1 MWAGLNP
8 LADQVWPTGRIF
20 GTPALNQI
28 RECVCEE
35 HKHMYCISGTGI
47 LKQADWHFQRMGLWE
62 LILVAQLVLNFFCNL
77 HFFFFRVFL
86 LLGKDGWTDS
96 TQSHCMA
103 GRIPALRCHFPF
115 GNLSSYLFSL
125 AAQTLT
131 SWPKQKKKDV
141 FCLWGCACGHPS
153 QESLVGP
160 LGFFICTQHQL
171 SCFKQFC

>member
-8 LADQVWPTGRIF
+8 LADPVWPTGRIF
-20 GTPALNQI
+20 GNPALNQI

-35 HKHMYCISGTGI
+35 HKHMYCISRTGI
-47 LKQADWHFQRMGLWE
+47 LKQADWHFQRIGLWE

-77 HFFFFRVFL
+77 HFFFSVSFFCW
-86 LLGKDGWTDS
+86 GKTV
-96 TQSHCMA
+96 
-103 GRIPALRCHFPF
+103 GRIQPRATAWQEESQHCAVTFPLVISHLICFLWLLRRWPPD
-115 GNLSSYLFSL
+115 LS
-125 AAQTLT
+125 
-131 SWPKQKKKDV
+131 KKKKDV

>member
-1 MWAGLNP
+1 MKYTFTKYHKYIVFMQFLFFKI
-8 LADQVWPTGRIF
+8 LHVGRIEPPSRP
-20 GTPALNQI
+20 GLALNQI

-35 HKHMYCISGTGI
+35 HKHMYCMSRTGI

-62 LILVAQLVLNFFCNL
+62 LILVAQLVLNFKLFFCNL
-77 HFFFFRVFL
+77 LFFFFFRVFF

-131 SWPKQKKKDV
+131 S
-141 FCLWGCACGHPS
+141 
-153 QESLVGP
+153 
-160 LGFFICTQHQL
+160 
-171 SCFKQFC
+171 